1 MKTILT
7 SLTLALLLAPALQAG
22 DHKKPVPS
30 SEERR
35 IQDAQKRLDET
46 AHKINAAKRAL
57 ELLTRQQENNAK
69 SLKQYQ
75 TDLANKKAA
84 AEKRARDEAAEKRAR
99 EDAAKKRAQE
109 EAAKKRARDE
119 AIKKKVQ
126 ESDAAKR
133 RAAEAAKRR
142 QAPAKKPQRPAPS
155 KAEATLASQ
164 LAATEKA
171 MAQLREQQNELS
183 EKRSA
188 IYKQLIEVRKREQ
201 AARAKKW
208 EAEEVAKKKER
219 EAAAAKWR
227 ADQAAKKKEADARAA
242 KYKAEQESKKKQVAD
257 AAAKSRADFLKRFD
271 RNRDG
276 QVTKDETRAT
286 LAEEAKRRA
295 VEREKAKQK
304 K

>member
-22 DHKKPVPS
+22 DHKKSAPS

-119 AIKKKVQ
+119 AIKKKAQ

-133 RAAEAAKRR
+133 R
-142 QAPAKKPQRPAPS
+142 QAPVKKPQRPAPS

-201 AARAKKW
+201 AA
-208 EAEEVAKKKER
+208 
-219 EAAAAKWR
+219 
-227 ADQAAKKKEADARAA
+227 KKKEADARAA
-242 KYKAEQESKKKQVAD
+242 KSKADQEAKKKQAAA
-257 AAAKSRADFLKRFD
+257 AAAKSRAEFLKRFD

-295 VEREKAKQK
+295 AEREKAKQK

>member
-7 SLTLALLLAPALQAG
+7 SLALTLLLAPALQAG
-22 DHKKPVPS
+22 DHKKQAPS

-35 IQDAQKRLDET
+35 IQDAQKRLEET
-46 AHKINAAKRAL
+46 AQKINAAKRTL
-57 ELLTRQQENNAK
+57 ELLTRRQENNAK

-84 AEKRARDEAAEKRAR
+84 AEKRA
-99 EDAAKKRAQE
+99 QE

-119 AIKKKVQ
+119 AIKKKAQ
-126 ESDAAKR
+126 ESDTAKR

-201 AARAKKW
+201 AA
-208 EAEEVAKKKER
+208 
-219 EAAAAKWR
+219 
-227 ADQAAKKKEADARAA
+227 KKKEADARAA
-242 KYKAEQESKKKQVAD
+242 KSKAEQEAKKKQAAE
-257 AAAKSRADFLKRFD
+257 AAAKSRAEFLKRFD
-271 RNRDG
+271 QNRDG

-295 VEREKAKQK
+295 AEREKVRQK
-304 K
+304 

>member
-1 MKTILT
+1 MNGPRDSRVYSPAMKTI
-7 SLTLALLLAPALQAG
+7 LTLALLLAPALQAG
-22 DHKKPVPS
+22 DHKKPAPS

-69 SLKQYQ
+69 SLKQFQ

-84 AEKRARDEAAEKRAR
+84 AEKRARDEV
-99 EDAAKKRAQE
+99 
-109 EAAKKRARDE
+109 AKKRARDE
-119 AIKKKVQ
+119 AIKKKAQ
-126 ESDAAKR
+126 ESD
-133 RAAEAAKRR
+133 AKRR

-164 LAATEKA
+164 LGATEKA

-201 AARAKKW
+201 AARVKKW

-257 AAAKSRADFLKRFD
+257 AAANSRADFLKRFD

-295 VEREKAKQK
+295 AEREKAKQK

>member
-75 TDLANKKAA
+75 TDLANKKA
-84 AEKRARDEAAEKRAR
+84 AAEKRAR

>member
-22 DHKKPVPS
+22 DHKKPALS

-84 AEKRARDEAAEKRAR
+84 AEKRAR

-119 AIKKKVQ
+119 AIKKKAQ

-133 RAAEAAKRR
+133 RAAEAAKHR

-164 LAATEKA
+164 LGATEKA

-188 IYKQLIEVRKREQ
+188 IYKQLIEVKKRE
-201 AARAKKW
+201 R
-208 EAEEVAKKKER
+208 
-219 EAAAAKWR
+219 
-227 ADQAAKKKEADARAA
+227 AAKKKEADARAA
-242 KYKAEQESKKKQVAD
+242 KSKAEQEAKKKQVAE
-257 AAAKSRADFLKRFD
+257 AAAKSRAEFLKRFD

-295 VEREKAKQK
+295 AEREKAKQK

>member
-1 MKTILT
+1 MNGPRDGRVYSPAMKTI
-7 SLTLALLLAPALQAG
+7 LTLALLLAPALQAG
-22 DHKKPVPS
+22 DHKKPAPS

-75 TDLANKKAA
+75 TDLANKKA
-84 AEKRARDEAAEKRAR
+84 AAEKRAR

-164 LAATEKA
+164 LAAAEKA

-201 AARAKKW
+201 AA
-208 EAEEVAKKKER
+208 
-219 EAAAAKWR
+219 
-227 ADQAAKKKEADARAA
+227 KKKEADARAA
-242 KYKAEQESKKKQVAD
+242 KSKAEQEAKKKQAAE
-257 AAAKSRADFLKRFD
+257 AAAKSRAEFLKRFD
-271 RNRDG
+271 QNRDG

-295 VEREKAKQK
+295 AEREKVRQK
-304 K
+304 

>member
-46 AHKINAAKRAL
+46 AHKINAAKLAL

-69 SLKQYQ
+69 SLKQFQ

-99 EDAAKKRAQE
+99 EDAARKRAQE

-126 ESDAAKR
+126 ASDAAKR

-164 LAATEKA
+164 LAAAEKA

-201 AARAKKW
+201 AA
-208 EAEEVAKKKER
+208 
-219 EAAAAKWR
+219 
-227 ADQAAKKKEADARAA
+227 KKKEADARAA
-242 KYKAEQESKKKQVAD
+242 KSKADQEAKKKQAAA
-257 AAAKSRADFLKRFD
+257 AAAKSRAEFLKRFD

-295 VEREKAKQK
+295 AEREKAKQK

>member
-69 SLKQYQ
+69 SLKQFQ

-201 AARAKKW
+201 AA
-208 EAEEVAKKKER
+208 
-219 EAAAAKWR
+219 
-227 ADQAAKKKEADARAA
+227 KKKEADARAA
-242 KYKAEQESKKKQVAD
+242 KSKAEQEAKKKQVAE
-257 AAAKSRADFLKRFD
+257 AAAKSRAEFLKRFD

-295 VEREKAKQK
+295 AEREKAKQK

>member
-69 SLKQYQ
+69 SLKQFQ

-99 EDAAKKRAQE
+99 EDAARKRAQE

-164 LAATEKA
+164 LGATEKA

-201 AARAKKW
+201 AA
-208 EAEEVAKKKER
+208 
-219 EAAAAKWR
+219 
-227 ADQAAKKKEADARAA
+227 KKKEADARAA
-242 KYKAEQESKKKQVAD
+242 KSKAEQEAKKKQAAE
-257 AAAKSRADFLKRFD
+257 AAAKSRAEFLKRFD

-295 VEREKAKQK
+295 AEREKAKQK

>member
-22 DHKKPVPS
+22 DHKKPAPS

-35 IQDAQKRLDET
+35 VQDAQKRLDET

-119 AIKKKVQ
+119 AIKKKAQ

-133 RAAEAAKRR
+133 R
-142 QAPAKKPQRPAPS
+142 QAPVKKPQRPAPS

-208 EAEEVAKKKER
+208 EAEEAAKKKER
-219 EAAAAKWR
+219 EAAAAK
-227 ADQAAKKKEADARAA
+227 
-242 KYKAEQESKKKQVAD
+242 YKAEQEAKKKQAAE

-295 VEREKAKQK
+295 AEREKAKQK

>member
-22 DHKKPVPS
+22 DHKKPALS

-133 RAAEAAKRR
+133 RAAEAAKHR

-164 LAATEKA
+164 LAAAEKA

-188 IYKQLIEVRKREQ
+188 IYKQLIEVKKRE
-201 AARAKKW
+201 R
-208 EAEEVAKKKER
+208 
-219 EAAAAKWR
+219 
-227 ADQAAKKKEADARAA
+227 AAKKKEADARAA
-242 KYKAEQESKKKQVAD
+242 KSKAEQEAKKKQVAE
-257 AAAKSRADFLKRFD
+257 AAAKSRAEFLKRFD

-295 VEREKAKQK
+295 AEREKAKQK

>member
-22 DHKKPVPS
+22 DHKKSAPS

-119 AIKKKVQ
+119 AIKKKAQ

-133 RAAEAAKRR
+133 R
-142 QAPAKKPQRPAPS
+142 QAPVKKPQRPAPS

-208 EAEEVAKKKER
+208 EAEEAAKKKER

-227 ADQAAKKKEADARAA
+227 ADQAAKKKEADAR
-242 KYKAEQESKKKQVAD
+242 
-257 AAAKSRADFLKRFD
+257 AAKSRADFLKRFD

>member
-84 AEKRARDEAAEKRAR
+84 AEKRAR

-109 EAAKKRARDE
+109 E
-119 AIKKKVQ
+119 
-126 ESDAAKR
+126 AAKR

-164 LAATEKA
+164 LAAAEKA

-201 AARAKKW
+201 AA
-208 EAEEVAKKKER
+208 
-219 EAAAAKWR
+219 
-227 ADQAAKKKEADARAA
+227 KKKEADARAA
-242 KYKAEQESKKKQVAD
+242 KSKADQEAKKKQAAA
-257 AAAKSRADFLKRFD
+257 AAAKSRSEFLKRFD

-295 VEREKAKQK
+295 AEREKAKQK

>member
-7 SLTLALLLAPALQAG
+7 SLTLAILLAPALQAR
-22 DHKKPVPS
+22 DHKKPALS

-46 AHKINAAKRAL
+46 AHKINAAKRTL
-57 ELLTRQQENNAK
+57 ELLTHQQENNVK

-84 AEKRARDEAAEKRAR
+84 AEKRAR

-109 EAAKKRARDE
+109 DAAKKRARDE
-119 AIKKKVQ
+119 SNKKKAQ

-133 RAAEAAKRR
+133 RAAEAAKHR

-164 LAATEKA
+164 LGATEKA

-188 IYKQLIEVRKREQ
+188 IYKQLIEVKKRE
-201 AARAKKW
+201 R
-208 EAEEVAKKKER
+208 
-219 EAAAAKWR
+219 
-227 ADQAAKKKEADARAA
+227 AAKKKEADARAA
-242 KYKAEQESKKKQVAD
+242 KSKAEQEAKKKQVAE
-257 AAAKSRADFLKRFD
+257 AAAKSRAEFLKRFD

-295 VEREKAKQK
+295 AEREKAKQK

>member
-7 SLTLALLLAPALQAG
+7 SLTLALLLAPALQAR
-22 DHKKPVPS
+22 DPKKPALS

-46 AHKINAAKRAL
+46 AHKINAAKRTL
-57 ELLTRQQENNAK
+57 ELLTRQQENNVK

-75 TDLANKKAA
+75 TDLAYKKA
-84 AEKRARDEAAEKRAR
+84 AAEKRAR

-109 EAAKKRARDE
+109 EAAKKHARDE
-119 AIKKKVQ
+119 STKKKAQ
-126 ESDAAKR
+126 ES
-133 RAAEAAKRR
+133 EAAKRR
-142 QAPAKKPQRPAPS
+142 QAPAKKPQRPALS

-164 LAATEKA
+164 LGATEKA
-171 MAQLREQQNELS
+171 MAQLRDQQNELS
-183 EKRSA
+183 EKRSTL
-188 IYKQLIEVRKREQ
+188 YKQLIELRKREH
-201 AARAKKW
+201 
-208 EAEEVAKKKER
+208 VAKKKE
-219 EAAAAKWR
+219 AA
-227 ADQAAKKKEADARAA
+227 ARAA
-242 KYKAEQESKKKQVAD
+242 KTKDEQEAKKKQAAE
-257 AAAKSRADFLKRFD
+257 AAAKSRAEFLKRFD

-295 VEREKAKQK
+295 AEREKAKQK

>member
-1 MKTILT
+1 MNGPRDGRVYSPAMKTI
-7 SLTLALLLAPALQAG
+7 LTLALLLAPALQAG
-22 DHKKPVPS
+22 DHKKPAPS

-69 SLKQYQ
+69 SLKQFQ
-75 TDLANKKAA
+75 TDLANKKA
-84 AEKRARDEAAEKRAR
+84 AAEKRAR

-201 AARAKKW
+201 AA
-208 EAEEVAKKKER
+208 
-219 EAAAAKWR
+219 
-227 ADQAAKKKEADARAA
+227 KKKEADARAA
-242 KYKAEQESKKKQVAD
+242 KSKADQEAKKKQAAA
-257 AAAKSRADFLKRFD
+257 AAAKSRAEFLKRFD

-295 VEREKAKQK
+295 AEREKAKQK

>member
-22 DHKKPVPS
+22 DHKKSAPS

-119 AIKKKVQ
+119 AIKKKAQ

-133 RAAEAAKRR
+133 R
-142 QAPAKKPQRPAPS
+142 QAPVKKPQRPAPS

-208 EAEEVAKKKER
+208 EAEEAAKKKER

-242 KYKAEQESKKKQVAD
+242 KYKAEQESKKKQAAA

-295 VEREKAKQK
+295 AEREKAKQK

>member
-22 DHKKPVPS
+22 DHKKPALS

-75 TDLANKKAA
+75 TDFANKKA
-84 AEKRARDEAAEKRAR
+84 AAEKRAR

-119 AIKKKVQ
+119 AIKKKAQ

-164 LAATEKA
+164 LGATEKA

-201 AARAKKW
+201 AA
-208 EAEEVAKKKER
+208 
-219 EAAAAKWR
+219 
-227 ADQAAKKKEADARAA
+227 KKKEADARAA
-242 KYKAEQESKKKQVAD
+242 KSKAEQEAKKKQVAE
-257 AAAKSRADFLKRFD
+257 AAAKSRAEFLKRFD

-295 VEREKAKQK
+295 AEREKAKQK